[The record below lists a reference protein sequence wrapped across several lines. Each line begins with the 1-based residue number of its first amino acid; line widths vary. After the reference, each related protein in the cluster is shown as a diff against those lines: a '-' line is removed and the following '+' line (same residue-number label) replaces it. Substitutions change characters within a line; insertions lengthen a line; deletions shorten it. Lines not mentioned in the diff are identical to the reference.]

1 MKRIQFFFKI
11 IEMILI
17 CGKNEA
23 KAGKFKCPLMY
34 QWHDS
39 YYLGAAH
46 GLSGILYLLLQIK
59 EYLTESELNTLIKPT
74 IDYLSTIRWIFVES
88 NYSIKNNVV
97 LRFPSGNYPSSM
109 GRDVDKYVQWCHG
122 APGFVYLYSEAYKV
136 SVIE

>member
-1 MKRIQFFFKI
+1 
-11 IEMILI
+11 MILI

-74 IDYLSTIRWIFVES
+74 IDYLSTIR
-88 NYSIKNNVV
+88 
-97 LRFPSGNYPSSM
+97 
-109 GRDVDKYVQWCHG
+109 
-122 APGFVYLYSEAYKV
+122 
-136 SVIE
+136 